1 MVTIPAFIP
10 GPEWDTRGKASLAPT
25 QEELVLWTPSR
36 SIAAASSGSAGL
48 LPEDSSQFAPESAVR
63 DFIASYRTPVPAQ
76 SPPSTP
82 GLSASSGEAS
92 EIISPTPRLPNKARP
107 AWIEPADHLQNV
119 TGPFRADPMFQA
131 ADEILRVHEGV
142 DRRSASAP
150 AEFVDLTTP
159 TPPLP
164 PLPSGRPDPDSI
176 SAGAQRWYQEQ
187 RELEEYMGTPPADW
201 TVHYL
206 VLSRLAAR
214 KEMARARPQQ
224 ERDFEVLQNALEDLH
239 VHMEKTTAALEASH
253 RRRMETMTENH
264 RKDLLDLHQQLRKDA
279 QIERESQA
287 EIYRNELRELRKL
300 LSNQTAE
307 RKPTP
312 PARLPQASPRPQ
324 PLPKPSQFTALKAPE
339 QPQVRPAGILKRP
352 GPNEPPDLI
361 SFSPAPDKMEIEGV
375 LAESM
380 WAPSETYPERI
391 PQVVVVSPVHSPKRQ
406 GRDAGREGKPEA
418 PTRQEPSAARV
429 GSRTPMRQESGAKR
443 EGDCQAPMRQESGAE
458 RGGDRQAPM
467 RQESGEER
475 GGDRQAPM
483 RQESREERG
492 GDRQAPMRQESGEER
507 EGSGKGAGAM
517 VDVQTQTQGLGRSRS
532 RGRRFNRSRTP
543 LPYTSAVPRTYAAV
557 AAQVAT
563 PNPNLSGTNRTPLGP
578 RPTMKP
584 EPGKFWI
591 QLVFPGVDDGSR
603 SAEDFKNEIRANKVT
618 NDVGPRVSQFQYAN
632 RTVLSKRNLGGW
644 YTSFCIPRDGGE
656 GGAKERRALQAIRK
670 QGLKIFGFTVRP
682 YLAERANPG
691 TFCPICCGYGHGAWS
706 CHGRPARCTFCSGAH
721 PWARHRCGSDGCS
734 SEKGVWCQAHE
745 ALCCLNCGRDHAA
758 GDKTCSA
765 RPQAGNGRDWGAAS
779 GTGGRR
785 PRNEHN
791 GGVYRPPTSTQA
803 KW

>member
-1 MVTIPAFIP
+1 MEAALFPMDPATPPNPSRLLPGELGPPVSSELVPFTPPGKVRKKKSTIRPDGDTPIFPMVTIPAFIP
-10 GPEWDTRGKASLAPT
+10 GPEWDTRDTRGKASLAPT

-36 SIAAASSGSAGL
+36 SIAAASSGSAGPQ
-48 LPEDSSQFAPESAVR
+48 PEASSQFAPESAVR
-63 DFIASYRTPVPAQ
+63 EFIAGYRTPVPAQ

-82 GLSASSGEAS
+82 GLSVSSGEAS

-164 PLPSGRPDPDSI
+164 PLPSGRPDPESI

-224 ERDFEVLQNALEDLH
+224 ERDFEVLHNALEDLH

-253 RRRMETMTENH
+253 RRRMETMAENH
-264 RKDLLDLHQQLRKDA
+264 RKDLSDLHQQLRKDA
-279 QIERESQA
+279 QMERETQA
-287 EIYRNELRELRKL
+287 EIYRKELHELRELF
-300 LSNQTAE
+300 SNQIA
-307 RKPTP
+307 RKPT
-312 PARLPQASPRPQ
+312 PRPQ
-324 PLPKPSQFTALKAPE
+324 PLSKPSQFTALKAPE
-339 QPQVRPAGILKRP
+339 HPQVRPAGILKRP
-352 GPNEPPDLI
+352 GPTEPPDLI
-361 SFSPAPDKMEIEGV
+361 SFSPAPDKMVIEGI

-380 WAPSETYPERI
+380 WAPSETHQERI
-391 PQVVVVSPVHSPKRQ
+391 PQVLVVSPVHSPKRQ
-406 GRDAGREGKPEA
+406 GRDAEREGQPEA

-429 GSRTPMRQESGAKR
+429 GSR
-443 EGDCQAPMRQESGAE
+443 APMRQESGAE
-458 RGGDRQAPM
+458 RGGDRQAPT
-467 RQESGEER
+467 RQES
-475 GGDRQAPM
+475 D
-483 RQESREERG
+483 
-492 GDRQAPMRQESGEER
+492 EER
-507 EGSGKGAGAM
+507 EGSGKGAGM

-578 RPTMKP
+578 RNLRPTMKP

-591 QLVFPGVDDGSR
+591 QLVFPGVDDGSK
-603 SAEDFKNEIRANKVT
+603 SAEDFKKEIRENKVT

-632 RTVLSKRNLGGW
+632 RTALSKRNLGGW

-670 QGLKIFGFTVRP
+670 QGLKIFG
-682 YLAERANPG
+682 L
-691 TFCPICCGYGHGAWS
+691 
-706 CHGRPARCTFCSGAH
+706 
-721 PWARHRCGSDGCS
+721 
-734 SEKGVWCQAHE
+734 
-745 ALCCLNCGRDHAA
+745 
-758 GDKTCSA
+758 
-765 RPQAGNGRDWGAAS
+765 
-779 GTGGRR
+779 
-785 PRNEHN
+785 
-791 GGVYRPPTSTQA
+791 
-803 KW
+803 